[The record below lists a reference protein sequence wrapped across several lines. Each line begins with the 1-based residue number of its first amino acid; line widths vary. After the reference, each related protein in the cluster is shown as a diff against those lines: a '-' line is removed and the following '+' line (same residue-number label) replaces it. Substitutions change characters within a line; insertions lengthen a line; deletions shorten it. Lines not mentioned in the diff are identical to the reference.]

1 MRVLNAAEEAEQ
13 GPEEAEEVVEE
24 VVEESRSF
32 SVVWGFILQ
41 QLFDSHLF
49 EIVIK

>member
-13 GPEEAEEVVEE
+13 GPEQAEE